1 MDAASLG
8 QIAVYLKVVNREEH
22 REISRQLQSG
32 VKEGTPKSYARLLL
46 QGGIPTKTVEEI
58 LRRGHRLGGVRCDA
72 CGVTIPQE
80 KLRKRKEY
88 PCGECGSLVLG
99 FRAYA
104 KPKSET
110 PAAIDGESD
119 EYPQRLNQNR
129 ESVLQDALPP
139 VPENKT
145 QTLAF
150 GQVLAIPQ
158 RDPGE
163 KLTEA
168 ETMLVFGDLAES
180 YESAGPGSGED
191 TPQARRE
198 RRKRAEEERRR
209 VGEYRVKRKI
219 GRGSTGN
226 VYLAK
231 HLDTGERVA
240 LKVLRKQLARD
251 PEYLERFHRE
261 VDEAPKDRHP
271 NVVGVVGGGYDKGKN
286 LHHLALEYVAGG
298 TLADFLENQGGTLSE
313 PEVLPIVL
321 GIAKGLSFIAKH
333 GLVHRDIKPANV
345 MLTNELEPKLTDLGI
360 ARHLARTTRVTQ
372 TGVVLGTPAYLAP
385 EQALGVEDID
395 IRADLFAL
403 GVCMWEMLTGRLP
416 LDEGVTTA
424 ELIVRHVDEDIPD
437 VRIYAPTV
445 SPEAAQIVG
454 GLCARLREDR
464 YSHPDSVVADVERL
478 MRGEQPLGP
487 RGADADAPKAPP
499 APKPGK
505 ATKKRRESNPPSSP
519 LIEPKELPSSGG
531 GSGKALVV
539 VSILMILVTIAAV
552 GAAIYVKFFRAV

>member
-1 MDAASLG
+1 MSRD
-8 QIAVYLKVVNREEH
+8 EH
-22 REISRQLQSG
+22 REISRQLQSA
-32 VKEGTPKSYARLLL
+32 VREGKPVSYARLLL
-46 QGGIPTKTVEEI
+46 QGGVATKTVEET
-58 LRRGHRLGGVRCDA
+58 LRRGHRLEAVRCDA
-72 CGVTIPQE
+72 CGATIPQE
-80 KLRKRKEY
+80 LLRKRREY

-104 KPKSET
+104 KAKPESH
-110 PAAIDGESD
+110 DGDSD
-119 EYPQRLNQNR
+119 EYPQRMAPAGER
-129 ESVLQDALPP
+129 VLKDALPP
-139 VPENKT
+139 VPESKT

-150 GQVLAIPQ
+150 GTVLALPE
-158 RDPGE
+158 RERME
-163 KLTEA
+163 KLNEA

-180 YESAGPGSGED
+180 YEGVGQGSGED

-231 HLDTGERVA
+231 HQETGEKVA

-261 VDEAPKDRHP
+261 VVEAPKERHP

-286 LHHLALEYVAGG
+286 LHHLALEYVSGG
-298 TLADFLENQGGTLSE
+298 TLADFLEAQGGTLSE

-321 GIAKGLSFIAKH
+321 GIAKGLSFIARH

-345 MLTNELEPKLTDLGI
+345 MLTDDLQPKLTDLGI

-445 SPEAAQIVG
+445 TPEAAQVVN

-464 YSHPDSVVADVERL
+464 YGHPDSVVADVERL
-478 MRGEQPLGP
+478 MRGESPLGAS
-487 RGADADAPKAPP
+487 GSNAVAPP
-499 APKPGK
+499 QAPREPKP
-505 ATKKRRESNPPSSP
+505 KKKSTDASARRESNPAP
-519 LIEPKELPSSGG
+519 LEVGEAAG
-531 GSGKALVV
+531 GSKALVV
-539 VSILMILVTIAAV
+539 VSIVLILITIATV
-552 GAAIYVKFFRAV
+552 GAALYLKFFRQ